1 MLIQQHIA
9 IPQGADRA
17 WPFFNDI
24 PSVADCVPGADAV
37 EPSGPDSYRGRM
49 TVRVGP
55 LALSMV
61 GSLSVI
67 ERDDAQRRLVLRVK
81 AEDRRLGSAAES
93 IVTLHLEEADPA
105 TSRLCVDA
113 DTTVRGK
120 LAQFGQ
126 GMIKLAAD
134 DVLKRF
140 AVNVS
145 RRLTDQGSGA

>member
-1 MLIQQHIA
+1 MLIQQHIDVPVA
-9 IPQGADRA
+9 AHEA

-24 PSVADCVPGADAV
+24 PSVAQCVPGADSV
-37 EPSGPDSYRGRM
+37 ETTGPDSYRGRM
-49 TVRVGP
+49 AVKVGP
-55 LALSMV
+55 LGLAMA
-61 GSLSVI
+61 GTLSVV
-67 ERDDAQRRLVLRVK
+67 ERDDARHRLVLRVK

-93 IVTLHLEEADPA
+93 TVTLHLEDTHPTTA
-105 TSRLCVDA
+105 RLLVEA

-140 AVNVS
+140 AANVS
-145 RRLTDQGSGA
+145 ERLTARGSNP